1 MKLKIF
7 FGILFAFNVQGV
19 FGHGGGL
26 DSKGCHHDR
35 KNGGYHCH
43 RSSYTPPSSSS
54 RTYTPNLLTP
64 SKKKTC
70 TVTIGNEYYEF
81 DPDNTNDV
89 NLQFSDKSG
98 KVEIDCD

>member
-1 MKLKIF
+1 MVEAWIAKVVIM
-7 FGILFAFNVQGV
+7 IERMVAIIAMT
-19 FGHGGGL
+19 H
-26 DSKGCHHDR
+26 
-35 KNGGYHCH
+35 
-43 RSSYTPPSSSS
+43 TPPSSSS